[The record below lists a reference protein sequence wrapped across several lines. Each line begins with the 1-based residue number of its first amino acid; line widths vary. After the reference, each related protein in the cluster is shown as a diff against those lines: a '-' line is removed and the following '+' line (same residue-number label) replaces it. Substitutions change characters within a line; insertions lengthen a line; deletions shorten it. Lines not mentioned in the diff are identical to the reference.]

1 MKMRL
6 VAVVCC
12 SLLLWEVSA
21 AFQYKGGAG
30 RTGLYANGAGNAPVG
45 GTIGKRSGL

>member
-6 VAVVCC
+6 VTVVCC